1 MNEPTIEDIAAMRA
15 DGSLR
20 EYFQYL
26 TSQAPKV
33 AATPAPKPALMAVA
47 APAYV
52 IAHKGGW
59 PIGTT
64 ATGPTPTHS
73 RCTCPLCEQAAVV
86 QLPRPH
92 QHAEGEAA

>member
-1 MNEPTIEDIAAMRA
+1 MTELSVEDIAE
-15 DGSLR
+15 LR
-20 EYFQYL
+20 KDPASFRDYL
-26 TSQAPKV
+26 RHISGRPVVEDK
-33 AATPAPKPALMAVA
+33 PAPAAVA
-47 APAYV
+47 LTVPAYL

-64 ATGPTPTHS
+64 ATGPTPTHG
-73 RCTCPLCEQAAVV
+73 RCTCPLCEQATVV

>member
-1 MNEPTIEDIAAMRA
+1 MTEPTLEDIAAMRA

-20 EYFQYL
+20 EYFQFL
-26 TSQAPKV
+26 TGRTATSKPAPV
-33 AATPAPKPALMAVA
+33 AAAPVEPGYRL
-47 APAYV
+47 
-52 IAHKGGW
+52 AHKGGW

-64 ATGPTPTHS
+64 ATGPTPTHG

-86 QLPRPH
+86 ALPRPH

>member
-1 MNEPTIEDIAAMRA
+1 MTELSVEDIAE
-15 DGSLR
+15 LR
-20 EYFQYL
+20 KDPASFRDYL
-26 TSQAPKV
+26 RHISGRPVVEDK
-33 AATPAPKPALMAVA
+33 PAPVA
-47 APAYV
+47 APPAEPAYR

-64 ATGPTPTHS
+64 ATGPTPTHG

>member
-1 MNEPTIEDIAAMRA
+1 MNDKPSAEDIAEMRA
-15 DGSLR
+15 DGSFRDYLR
-20 EYFQYL
+20 FL
-26 TSQAPKV
+26 TGRPVDAQPE
-33 AATPAPKPALMAVA
+33 AAVTP
-47 APAYV
+47 PAYV

-64 ATGPTPTHS
+64 ATGPTPTHG
-73 RCTCPLCEQAAVV
+73 RCTCPLCEQATVV